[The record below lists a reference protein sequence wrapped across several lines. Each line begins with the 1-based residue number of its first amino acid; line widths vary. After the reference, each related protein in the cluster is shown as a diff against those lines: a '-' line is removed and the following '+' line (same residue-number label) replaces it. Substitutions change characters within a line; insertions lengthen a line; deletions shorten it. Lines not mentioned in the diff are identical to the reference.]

1 MEVKAMRTALIL
13 VGLVLV
19 GISLWLFVKFT
30 QVPPESVGKPYLM
43 GAVACLLVAAVCG
56 IAYFLTK
63 PKESME
69 DISITKF

>member
-1 MEVKAMRTALIL
+1 MRTAMII
-13 VGLVLV
+13 VAFALV
-19 GISLWLFVKFT
+19 GIAMWLFVKFT

-43 GAVACLLVAAVCG
+43 GSVACLVVAAVLG
-56 IAYFLTK
+56 VAWVLTK

>member
-1 MEVKAMRTALIL
+1 MRTALIVL
-13 VGLVLV
+13 GLIMV
-19 GISLWLFVKFT
+19 GIALWLFVKFT

-43 GAVACLLVAAVCG
+43 GSIACLIVGAVCG
-56 IAYFLTK
+56 FVWLMTK

>member
-1 MEVKAMRTALIL
+1 MRTGLIL
-13 VGLVLV
+13 FGLALV
-19 GISLWLFVKFT
+19 GVALWLFRKFT

-43 GAVACLLVAAVCG
+43 GAVACLVVAAVCG
-56 IAYFLTK
+56 VAWFLTR